1 MSVSLCLRPLV
12 VRFTDMHRDDEHI
25 DLVYERGASDWPS
38 LHQETVGELK
48 EALRMHDSRR
58 RGRRLRLILFGQVLS
73 NAIKLASFLDTSM
86 QIRERDQEEATC
98 EHILLEKRPYS
109 ASQYTLHPIIS
120 NAPNNKFWGKQRA
133 EHVRDESTF
142 PLSNSGGVDVLRLS
156 TVYLQCSLGSEDSNN
171 TDEEED
177 SHPIPST
184 TSEPRGFDRLRYTAG
199 MSALDVQVMREHF
212 HQRSGV
218 SLMPSGDLLRRQEE
232 EELAYTLEEQ
242 WIDNMDE
249 TPEALIQSRRAS
261 PQSSALKGLLIGFF
275 LPILPLF
282 LAQDEAQPINWPAP
296 PSPEQE
302 QQMEQLWGVARILSD
317 FRNRPPQATQGD
329 GDAQLREEAQQTA
342 TLLTNLLNVRQAQS
356 TRADTNSDDED
367 DEDVSGPSVRRLT
380 RQDRYGLFAPYT
392 YFAVLVGLSINA
404 LLGGLRMLL

>member
-1 MSVSLCLRPLV
+1 MSISLCLRPLV
-12 VRFTDMHRDDEHI
+12 VRFTDTHRDDEHI
-25 DLVYERGASDWPS
+25 DLVYERGAGHWPS

-48 EALRMHDSRR
+48 QALRMHDARR

-73 NAIKLASFLDTSM
+73 NATKLASFLDSSA

-98 EHILLEKRPYS
+98 EHILLEKRSYS

-120 NAPNNKFWGKQRA
+120 DAPNIRSWGKQRA
-133 EHVRDESTF
+133 EQVRDESTF

-171 TDEEED
+171 ADEED
-177 SHPIPST
+177 SHPILST

-218 SLMPSGDLLRRQEE
+218 SLMRSGDLLRRQEE
-232 EELAYTLEEQ
+232 DELAYTLEEQ

-282 LAQDEAQPINWPAP
+282 LAQDEAQPIDWPPP

-317 FRNRPPQATQGD
+317 FRNRPPQATQED

-342 TLLTNLLNVRQAQS
+342 TLLTNLLNVRQAQG
-356 TRADTNSDDED
+356 TRADPNSDDSDDED
-367 DEDVSGPSVRRLT
+367 APNPSVRRLT